1 MYIVTIDQDSP
12 EYLEHFGVLG
22 MHWGVRNSETQ
33 RKYNGG
39 QEHSE
44 ARTDI
49 AKPTNGHTYQG
60 QFKPAMSKDQV
71 KMLKRAAAGVAIGA
85 GLAAGIA
92 VGAKSGA
99 LKAVAK
105 HGAKKLAAS
114 KPLQRKGMEF
124 VSKVAKSKRVPT
136 KVAMQA
142 AWKNTK
148 LKQSIRTQKIWEQG
162 AKKEIAELKRK
173 AASGDQRA
181 KERLRYEQKKLLL
194 DRARFRAGRRD
205 ILLRARIKKAGAN
218 SSTRNSKRFSNP
230 IIKVANKAQ
239 GGKTQLKRKVDRIS
253 TQSRVAKAMQRLQQK
268 PEKPVETA
276 AERKLR
282 LKMEKKARKRTNNRI
297 LVGATGAALLSAP
310 VIEGREID
318 KRTMRRKNGRHA
330 STKWMRNN
338 ERLGS

>member
-1 MYIVTIDQDSP
+1 MYIVTIDRDSP

-33 RKYNGG
+33 RKYDGG

-49 AKPTNGHTYQG
+49 AKPTKGHTYQG
-60 QFKPAMSKDQV
+60 QFKPSMSKDQT

-92 VGAKSGA
+92 VGTKSGA

-114 KPLQRKGMEF
+114 KPLQRAGMEF

-136 KVAMQA
+136 KIAMQA

-148 LKQSIRTQKIWEQG
+148 LKESIRTQKLWEQD
-162 AKKEIAELKRK
+162 AKKRIAELKRE

-181 KERLRYEQKKLLL
+181 KQLLRYERRNLLL
-194 DRARFRAGRRD
+194 DRAYFRAGRRD

-218 SSTRNSKRFSNP
+218 SSTRNSKRFRNP
-230 IIKVANKAQ
+230 INEIASKAQ
-239 GGKTQLKRKVDRIS
+239 RKKSQFKRKVDRIS
-253 TQSRVAKAMQRLQQK
+253 TQSRVAKAMQKLQRQK

-282 LKMEKKARKRTNNRI
+282 LKMEKKARKRTSNRI

-310 VIEGREID
+310 AIEGREVD
-318 KRTMRRKNGRHA
+318 KRTLRRKNGRHA
-330 STKWMRNN
+330 STKWMRNK
-338 ERLGS
+338 ERLG